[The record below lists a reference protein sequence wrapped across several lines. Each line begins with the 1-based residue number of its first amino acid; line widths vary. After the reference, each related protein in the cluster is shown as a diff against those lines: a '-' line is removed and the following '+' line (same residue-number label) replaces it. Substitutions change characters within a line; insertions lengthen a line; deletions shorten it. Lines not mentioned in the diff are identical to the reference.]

1 MNKKQT
7 YKLYK
12 AKKLW
17 VTALAGVSMVA
28 VEGAH
33 QQAQADDVS
42 SSQTTKKTTDT
53 NESTS
58 QQSQTASSQITNNQ
72 STGSQSSVAQGLNP
86 QSTAAQ
92 GLNPTS
98 TTSQSAASQ
107 STGTQQSSTSAG
119 EQGAQQTATLQGTTT
134 AQNQSQAASN
144 TSSSTANNN
153 NQSQSTS
160 AGSGTQSQST
170 STSSATQSQSQET
183 GSTTDSS
190 TAGSSTTDATSGSNQ
205 GSQSQATEQTL
216 DLREATDSATN
227 NTALLGANLTQGTT
241 QPVTNDNL
249 SVTVTKDNFLQWF
262 KLGGDTTYDAS
273 TNTATLTPDIG
284 GVEGNITLK
293 TKINANDAFVLH
305 GTINLG
311 SKLQDA
317 QGADGIG
324 IAFHHGTVGEIGSL
338 GGGISVLGLPTSSG
352 YVFDTWP
359 IDGGDHYDG
368 KDSYVSGF
376 HSDVDQK
383 GQDSNIRY
391 DGGFLDLDPTKYP
404 VAGKA
409 MPFTVTYDGN
419 GHMGLDY
426 LGHTFSI
433 PVTDPQDPLALS
445 IGASTGLD
453 SNLQTVSVDSFTF
466 DPAQNNTISRTINYV
481 DKSGNKIASSTVQS
495 AIYRRQGTLVNGQPT
510 YTDWQLASG
519 ANSNNFAAVT
529 APTIAGYTIEGSQPT
544 YFDSTTVNNDS
555 GQLAYNVVYDKVLGQ
570 ATLNVQDSTIVA
582 GPTAQWSASQNFLSA
597 VDQNGSAVDLS
608 KVQVSGSVKTTDPG
622 TYPII
627 YTYTDTSGKAVTK
640 TANVTVVPSQ
650 SSLKAKDSTILVNSK
665 WNTSD
670 NVVSATDENGN
681 ILDLSKVQVSGNV
694 DTSTPGVY
702 PVTYSYTDASG
713 NQHTQPVTVTV
724 INSQSTLTVKDS
736 TIFVNDS
743 WKPADNVTAAKDEYG
758 NPVDISKIS
767 VSGDVNTSKAGVY
780 PVTYSYT
787 DGQGK
792 SFNVVA
798 KVTVEDNQTQL
809 QAKNSTLIAGLKTT
823 WQPSDNLQTAI
834 DADGKPLSIDQ
845 VQVSG
850 SVNPQKPGTYQVTY
864 SYTDQQGHYHSTPA
878 TITVLAS
885 QGSINATGST
895 IVAGPKAQW
904 SAKDNFLTATDEH
917 GNAVDFSQVQTTGTV
932 DTKTPGVYPITY
944 TYTDSQGTP
953 FTKTINVTVVASKEG
968 VVTKDE
974 TLIAG
979 PKTQWQ
985 SKDDFVSAADANGNA
1000 VDLSQVAVSAN
1011 VDTNTPGK
1019 YAVTYT
1025 YTDKSGNAI
1034 PATAEVTV
1042 LKSKAAVVPQD
1053 STLIAGPNTTWLSKD
1068 NIADLLDE
1076 YGNSIDTSQAS
1087 VSGSVNAQKPGTYS
1101 VTYSYTDGQGN
1112 LVSNVA
1118 TITVV
1123 ASQGSLTTQTV
1134 NLVAGPQTQWY
1145 KQQNLKSATDEN
1157 GHPVNINQITV
1168 SGTVNPH
1175 QAGTYPLTY
1184 SYTDD
1189 QGNTY
1194 TQPTEVI
1201 VAASQ
1206 AGIQTKDETIVA
1218 GPQSRWSSYD
1228 NMVKA
1233 TDEDGNP
1240 LSENQVTVT
1249 GQADPSKVGT
1259 YTITYSY
1266 TDGQGN
1272 SITQPATV
1280 KVVQTQASISATDST
1295 LIAGPNTKWN
1305 PASNF
1310 AGAKDENGQSVSYGS
1325 QISTNSGVDTEKP
1338 NTYLVIYSY
1347 QDAAGN
1353 TVSSTAKITVLAS
1366 QGGVAAKDSTLIA
1379 GPNTKWTAA
1388 DNFTSAT
1395 DENGQPVDLSKVTVD
1410 GKVDPTTP
1418 GTYPVTYSY
1427 TDVQGNPYSKKV
1439 TVAVLASQGGVAA
1452 KDSTLI
1458 AGPNTKWTAADNFTS
1473 ATDEDGKPVDL
1484 SKVTVDGSVD
1494 PTKAGSYPVTYS
1506 YTDAQGNP
1514 YSQKVTVTVVASQGG
1529 VAAKDSTLIAGPNTK
1544 WTAADNFSGA
1554 TDEDGKPVDLSKVTV
1569 DGKVDP
1575 TTPGTYPVTYSYTD
1589 AQGNPYSKKITVTVV
1604 ASQGGVAAKDSTMI
1618 AGPNTKW
1625 TAADNFTSATDENG
1639 KPVNLSK
1646 VKVDGKVD
1654 PTTPGTYSV
1663 TYSYTDAQGNP
1674 YSQKVTVTVNPSKG
1688 GVAAK
1693 DSTLIAGPN
1702 TKWTAADNFSGA
1714 TDENGNPVDLSK
1726 VTVDG
1731 GVDTTKAG
1739 SYPVTY
1745 SYTDAQGNPYSQ
1757 KITVTVVSSKGGVAA
1772 KDSTLIAGPNTKWTA
1787 ADNFTGATD
1796 EDGKPVDLSK
1806 LTVDGKVDPTTPG
1819 TYPVTYSYTDDQG
1832 NPYSQKVTV
1841 TVNPSKGGVA
1851 AKDSTLIAGPNT
1863 KWTAAD
1869 NFTSATD
1876 ENGKPVDFSKVTV
1889 DGSVDPTKAGSY
1901 PVTYS
1906 YTDAQGNPYSQK
1918 VTVTVNPSKGGVAA
1932 KDSTLIAGPNTKWTA
1947 ADNFSGATDEDDK
1960 PVDLSKVTVDG
1971 SVDPTKAGSYPVTYS
1986 YTDAQG
1992 NPYSQKVTVTVNP
2005 SRGGVAAKDSTLI
2018 AEPNTK
2024 WTAADNFTSATDEN
2038 GKPVDLSKVTVDGK
2052 VDPTTPG
2059 TYPVTYSYTDDQ
2071 GNPYSQKVTVTVN
2084 PSRGGVAAKDST
2096 LIAGPN
2102 TKWTAADNFTSAT
2115 DENGQPVDLSKVT
2128 VDGKV
2133 DPTTP
2138 GTYPV
2143 TYSYTDAQ
2151 GNPYSQK
2158 VTVTVNPSRGGVAAK
2173 DSTLIAGPNTKWT
2186 AAD

>member
-1 MNKKQT
+1 M
-7 YKLYK
+7 
-12 AKKLW
+12 
-17 VTALAGVSMVA
+17 
-28 VEGAH
+28 
-33 QQAQADDVS
+33 
-42 SSQTTKKTTDT
+42 
-53 NESTS
+53 
-58 QQSQTASSQITNNQ
+58 
-72 STGSQSSVAQGLNP
+72 
-86 QSTAAQ
+86 
-92 GLNPTS
+92 
-98 TTSQSAASQ
+98 
-107 STGTQQSSTSAG
+107 
-119 EQGAQQTATLQGTTT
+119 
-134 AQNQSQAASN
+134 
-144 TSSSTANNN
+144 
-153 NQSQSTS
+153 
-160 AGSGTQSQST
+160 
-170 STSSATQSQSQET
+170 
-183 GSTTDSS
+183 
-190 TAGSSTTDATSGSNQ
+190 
-205 GSQSQATEQTL
+205 
-216 DLREATDSATN
+216 
-227 NTALLGANLTQGTT
+227 
-241 QPVTNDNL
+241 
-249 SVTVTKDNFLQWF
+249 
-262 KLGGDTTYDAS
+262 
-273 TNTATLTPDIG
+273 
-284 GVEGNITLK
+284 
-293 TKINANDAFVLH
+293 
-305 GTINLG
+305 
-311 SKLQDA
+311 
-317 QGADGIG
+317 
-324 IAFHHGTVGEIGSL
+324 
-338 GGGISVLGLPTSSG
+338 
-352 YVFDTWP
+352 
-359 IDGGDHYDG
+359 
-368 KDSYVSGF
+368 
-376 HSDVDQK
+376 
-383 GQDSNIRY
+383 
-391 DGGFLDLDPTKYP
+391 
-404 VAGKA
+404 
-409 MPFTVTYDGN
+409 
-419 GHMGLDY
+419 
-426 LGHTFSI
+426 
-433 PVTDPQDPLALS
+433 ALS

-510 YTDWQLASG
+510 SYTDWQLASG
-519 ANSNNFAAVT
+519 VNSNNFASVT
-529 APTIAGYTIEGSQPT
+529 APTIAGYTIEGNQQTSFYPI
-544 YFDSTTVNNDS
+544 TVTNDS
-555 GQLAYNVVYDKVLGQ
+555 GQLVYNVVYDKNLGQ
-570 ATLNVQDSTIVA
+570 TTLNVQDSTIVA

-622 TYPII
+622 TYPIT
-627 YTYTDTSGKAVTK
+627 YTYTDTSGKTVTK
-640 TANVTVVPSQ
+640 TANVTVVAPK
-650 SSLKAKDSTILVNSK
+650 SSLVAKSSTILVNSK

-681 ILDLSKVQVSGNV
+681 VLDLSKVQVSGDVN
-694 DTSTPGVY
+694 TSTPGVY

-713 NQHTQPVTVTV
+713 NPYSQPVTVTV

-792 SFNVVA
+792 SFNVVV

-823 WQPSDNLQTAI
+823 WQPSDNLQTAT
-834 DADGKPLSIDQ
+834 DVDGKPLSIDQ
-845 VQVSG
+845 IQVSG
-850 SVNPQKPGTYQVTY
+850 SVNPQKAGTYQVTY

-885 QGSINATGST
+885 QGSINAADST

-917 GNAVDFSQVQTTGTV
+917 GNSVDFSQVQTSGTV
-932 DTKTPGVYPITY
+932 NTSTPGVYPITY

-985 SKDDFVSAADANGNA
+985 STDDFVSAADADGNA

-1019 YAVTYT
+1019 YTVTYT

-1042 LKSKAAVVPQD
+1042 LKSKAAVDTQD
-1053 STLIAGPNTTWLSKD
+1053 STLIAGPNTTWSSKD

-1076 YGNSIDTSQAS
+1076 YGNSIDPSQAS
-1087 VSGSVNAQKPGTYS
+1087 VSGSVNPQKPGTYS

-1145 KQQNLKSATDEN
+1145 KQDNLKSATDEN

-1168 SGTVNPH
+1168 MGTVNPH

-1194 TQPTEVI
+1194 TQPMEVI

-1206 AGIQTKDETIVA
+1206 AAITTSNETIVS

-1233 TDEDGNP
+1233 VDENGNP
-1240 LSENQVTVT
+1240 LSDNQVTVT
-1249 GQADPSKVGT
+1249 GQANPSKVGT

-1272 SITQPATV
+1272 PITQPATV
-1280 KVVQTQASISATDST
+1280 TVVQSQASISTTDST

-1305 PASNF
+1305 PANNF

-1353 TVSSTAKITVLAS
+1353 TVSSTAKITV
-1366 QGGVAAKDSTLIA
+1366 
-1379 GPNTKWTAA
+1379 
-1388 DNFTSAT
+1388 
-1395 DENGQPVDLSKVTVD
+1395 
-1410 GKVDPTTP
+1410 
-1418 GTYPVTYSY
+1418 
-1427 TDVQGNPYSKKV
+1427 
-1439 TVAVLASQGGVAA
+1439 
-1452 KDSTLI
+1452 
-1458 AGPNTKWTAADNFTS
+1458 
-1473 ATDEDGKPVDL
+1473 
-1484 SKVTVDGSVD
+1484 
-1494 PTKAGSYPVTYS
+1494 
-1506 YTDAQGNP
+1506 
-1514 YSQKVTVTVVASQGG
+1514 VASQGG
-1529 VAAKDSTLIAGPNTK
+1529 VAAKDSTLIAGPNTQ

-1604 ASQGGVAAKDSTMI
+1604 ASQGGVAAKDST
-1618 AGPNTKW
+1618 
-1625 TAADNFTSATDENG
+1625 
-1639 KPVNLSK
+1639 
-1646 VKVDGKVD
+1646 
-1654 PTTPGTYSV
+1654 
-1663 TYSYTDAQGNP
+1663 
-1674 YSQKVTVTVNPSKG
+1674 
-1688 GVAAK
+1688 
-1693 DSTLIAGPN
+1693 LIAGPN

-1714 TDENGNPVDLSK
+1714 TDENGN
-1726 VTVDG
+1726 
-1731 GVDTTKAG
+1731 
-1739 SYPVTY
+1739 
-1745 SYTDAQGNPYSQ
+1745 
-1757 KITVTVVSSKGGVAA
+1757 
-1772 KDSTLIAGPNTKWTA
+1772 
-1787 ADNFTGATD
+1787 
-1796 EDGKPVDLSK
+1796 
-1806 LTVDGKVDPTTPG
+1806 
-1819 TYPVTYSYTDDQG
+1819 
-1832 NPYSQKVTV
+1832 
-1841 TVNPSKGGVA
+1841 
-1851 AKDSTLIAGPNT
+1851 
-1863 KWTAAD
+1863 
-1869 NFTSATD
+1869 
-1876 ENGKPVDFSKVTV
+1876 
-1889 DGSVDPTKAGSY
+1889 
-1901 PVTYS
+1901 
-1906 YTDAQGNPYSQK
+1906 
-1918 VTVTVNPSKGGVAA
+1918 
-1932 KDSTLIAGPNTKWTA
+1932 
-1947 ADNFSGATDEDDK
+1947 
-1960 PVDLSKVTVDG
+1960 
-1971 SVDPTKAGSYPVTYS
+1971 
-1986 YTDAQG
+1986 
-1992 NPYSQKVTVTVNP
+1992 
-2005 SRGGVAAKDSTLI
+2005 
-2018 AEPNTK
+2018 
-2024 WTAADNFTSATDEN
+2024 
-2038 GKPVDLSKVTVDGK
+2038 
-2052 VDPTTPG
+2052 
-2059 TYPVTYSYTDDQ
+2059 
-2071 GNPYSQKVTVTVN
+2071 
-2084 PSRGGVAAKDST
+2084 
-2096 LIAGPN
+2096 
-2102 TKWTAADNFTSAT
+2102 
-2115 DENGQPVDLSKVT
+2115 PVDLSKVT

-2158 VTVTVNPSRGGVAAK
+2158 VTVTVNPSKGGVAAKGSTLIAGPNTKWTAADNFSGATDENGNPVDLSKVTVDGKVDPTTPGTYPVTYSYTDAQGNPYSQKVTVTVNPSKGGVTAK

-2186 AAD
+2186 AADNFSGATDENGNPVDLSKVTVDGKVDPTTPGTYPVTYSY